1 MKFIARTFV
10 PQSSPEMLFPFLA
23 YLMWT
28 GAFLY
33 YQTGNFMFISIS
45 SGISSISSACLT
57 IFIFRRKEINLIR
70 LVTYMSMFWYFLPLT
85 YYKFIDLRGLL
96 PVTEADM
103 AGSVVLIT
111 TLLSIG
117 WFFSFFLNFKV
128 TFPQEEPAFLKSR
141 DLLLSL
147 IPLCILQALLIVTG
161 AWTYETTH
169 VSQPSPVAM
178 FAKDVTLGIAPL
190 VAYNFGLLTFRQRT
204 VWQWLFFITVMSL
217 EGVFFLIEERRTFMV
232 VIVLS
237 AITFSMGR
245 IKDMLSFR
253 QLLYMAVLA
262 LPLGFGISQANKL
275 FYKVRL
281 ASYEFVSEPGKSH
294 SISDYLDAMNH
305 ISVETLASELDNN
318 VAVRP
323 YIISAVG
330 IVQKYAS
337 GHLYG
342 EELLY
347 DFIRVIPSPFYSG
360 KEQFIANYSMPEVQW
375 NKELGVPFDDY
386 ANSLM
391 LDGYVDFSYFGFLL
405 YVTICS
411 LSFLIIYKLYSIR
424 MNTSLKYLCAFSFL
438 LTFMMVETS
447 CSAFFVMTR
456 DFIILYIFM
465 GSLYLFLELTER
477 LSKTSMSRKE
487 RSNTEHQ
494 VDFVSHNPP

>member
-1 MKFIARTFV
+1 MKFKARTFV
-10 PQSSPEMLFPFLA
+10 SKSSPEMFFPFLA

-45 SGISSISSACLT
+45 SGISSISSVCLT

-141 DLLLSL
+141 DLFL
-147 IPLCILQALLIVTG
+147 ILFPLCILQALLIATG

-169 VSQPSPVAM
+169 NDQLSPLAM
-178 FAKDVTLGIAPL
+178 FAGDVALGIAPL
-190 VAYNFGLLTFRQRT
+190 VAYNFGLLSFRQRT
-204 VWQWLFFITVMSL
+204 FWQWLIFITVMSL
-217 EGVFFLIEERRTFMV
+217 EGVFFLIAERRTFMV
-232 VIVLS
+232 IIALS
-237 AITFSMGR
+237 IITFSMGR
-245 IKDMLSFR
+245 IKDKFSIKH
-253 QLLYMAVLA
+253 LLYTAVLA
-262 LPLGFGISQANKL
+262 VPLGFGIAQANKL

-281 ASYEFVSEPGKSH
+281 ATYELVHEPGKSH
-294 SISDYLDAMNH
+294 SLSDYLEAMNQ
-305 ISVETLASELDNN
+305 ISDETVSTELKNN
-318 VAVRP
+318 VAARP
-323 YIISAVG
+323 YIIASVG
-330 IVQKYAS
+330 IVQKYAT
-337 GHLYG
+337 GYLYG
-342 EELLY
+342 EGVLY
-347 DFIRVIPSPFYSG
+347 DLFRVIPSQFYPN
-360 KEQFIANYSMPEVQW
+360 KDKFIADYSKPESQW
-375 NKELGVPFDDY
+375 NKELGVPIDDY
-386 ANSLM
+386 ADSLM
-391 LDGYVDFSYFGFLL
+391 LTGYVDFSYFGFLL
-405 YVTICS
+405 YSAICS
-411 LSFLIIYKLYSIR
+411 LSFLIIYKLYSIS
-424 MNTSLKYLCAFSFL
+424 MNISLKYLCAFSFL
-438 LTFMMVETS
+438 LNFMLVETG

-456 DFIILYIFM
+456 DFIILYIFT

-494 VDFVSHNPP
+494 